1 MNNSD
6 APTSPVPIQTEI
18 GISIEFNM
26 GVVPIDNTG
35 CYVKYTFPK
44 DMPLTSEVYGYLG
57 YDMMAKDDGEANL
70 RPKLE
75 YWT

>member
-1 MNNSD
+1 MNNLD
-6 APTSPVPIQTEI
+6 TPTSPVPIQTEV

-44 DMPLTSEVYGYLG
+44 DMPLTSDVYVY
-57 YDMMAKDDGEANL
+57 
-70 RPKLE
+70 
-75 YWT
+75 